1 MFGLFKKRRIEGF
14 IGLYGLEQWWLKEL
28 SESERTEILSTF
40 QPMGGASSS
49 LISGKISTDQ
59 KCSDFLATLV
69 GWFKASN
76 RDLGYKILQK
86 AEDSLDSNSTV
97 LEQHFTCNALIEF
110 YYRDRDKG
118 QRYLDKALESCRKQ
132 ISISKATIRE
142 FKRQDP
148 RFLPSHKGFHQ
159 LAIYEEKQK
168 NYQEALSLAKQA
180 QADGW
185 QGDWEK
191 RIERLSKKL
200 A

>member
-1 MFGLFKKRRIEGF
+1 MKTLKGF
-14 IGLYGLEQWWLKEL
+14 DIMGFEQWWLKEL

-40 QPMGGASSS
+40 QPMGGDGRL
-49 LISGKISTDQ
+49 LIMSNKLSNQ
-59 KCSDFLATLV
+59 NCSHFLSILA

-76 RDLGYKILQK
+76 RDLGYKILHK
-86 AEDSLDSNSTV
+86 AEDDLDYNSTI
-97 LEQHFTCNALIEF
+97 LDQHFTYNALIDF

-132 ISISKATIRE
+132 ISISKAAIRE
-142 FKRQDP
+142 FQKQENY
-148 RFLPSHKGFHQ
+148 FLPGHKGFHQ
-159 LAIYEEKQK
+159 LSVYEEKQK
-168 NYQEALSLAKQA
+168 NYKEALNLAKQA

-200 A
+200 ASHKI